1 MIAKGSEAGPGSHFE
16 IRIPFWC
23 GGDEK
28 NWLKWK
34 SLKFFESL
42 NGP

>member
-16 IRIPFWC
+16 IQIPFWC
-23 GGDEK
+23 RGDEK

-34 SLKFFESL
+34 SFEVL
-42 NGP
+42 